1 MTCQDLIQ
9 HLSLST
15 LLSGDQLANRSHK
28 SGQYIIKLVHRCF
41 CFIYFFLFQPYE
53 CICVTRQMSLNAKP
67 GQPFQKSNVSSSVKS
82 ISTQPDQLLS
92 GLALFNLSDRN
103 KRLTL
108 WPQLALLYQIRPIDD
123 GKTMQKDRIRQ
134 KQQKVVHRI

>member
-1 MTCQDLIQ
+1 
-9 HLSLST
+9 
-15 LLSGDQLANRSHK
+15 
-28 SGQYIIKLVHRCF
+28 
-41 CFIYFFLFQPYE
+41 
-53 CICVTRQMSLNAKP
+53 MSLNAKP